1 MAYADI
7 QNKVG
12 QIQMANRIL
21 LAQRMDPNKTPETD
35 LSGFQEQGGY
45 APEEVD
51 VQPVDGPNK
60 INFRKQIY
68 PDYKGNRRG
77 IRRKKGRFEGM
88 TDDQIRE
95 VIAKEDAQRAKEAEE
110 ARLDQDPELNKQRED
125 MRQGDYLEDPENPL
139 SDLLKIGAGAAGF
152 GGNILRMLINPL
164 GGNALASTPQDG
176 RTPTRL
182 FYNNPYP
189 DSRPDVFIKDEQMK
203 KDAKKRFK
211 LNTGINLAGAQDIDT
226 KMHILPSGMMVDEN
240 GIKYIWSPREQMFKD
255 MGPYDPYYDGLPI
268 PMGQRNS
275 EMKIYG

>member
-1 MAYADI
+1 MAYSDI

-12 QIQMANRIL
+12 QTQMANQILIAQSREDRDDARKKKKQRINQKKQVDAANKRNEEYL
-21 LAQRMDPNKTPETD
+21 KEESKYYRGQDPNAKIFNRDGQEVADDGSIIVDDSPVTGPVIEPAEGDVETD
-35 LSGFQEQGGY
+35 AFGN
-45 APEEVD
+45 
-51 VQPVDGPNK
+51 PVYDT
-60 INFRKQIY
+60 IN
-68 PDYKGNRRG
+68 
-77 IRRKKGRFEGM
+77 
-88 TDDQIRE
+88 
-95 VIAKEDAQRAKEAEE
+95 
-110 ARLDQDPELNKQRED
+110 
-125 MRQGDYLEDPENPL
+125 
-139 SDLLKIGAGAAGF
+139 DLMKIGAGAAGF

-211 LNTGINLAGAQDIDT
+211 LNTGIDLAGAQDIDT

-275 EMKIYG
+275 EMKIYGT